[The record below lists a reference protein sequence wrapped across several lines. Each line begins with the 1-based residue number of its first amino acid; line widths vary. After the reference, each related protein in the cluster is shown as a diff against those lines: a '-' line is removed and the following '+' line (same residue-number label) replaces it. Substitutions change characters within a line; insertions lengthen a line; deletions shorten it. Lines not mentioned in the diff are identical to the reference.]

1 MRYVAAVA
9 AALAVAGAAWASP
22 ARAATAPPVQWC
34 GSGPTA
40 TDLPDVV
47 AGPQIHVIYAYPTD
61 GPDRFGLIASG
72 ITTDLTAGAAWWQRQ
87 DFSRVPRFDL
97 AAFPCFPSLGALD
110 ISDVRLPHDSAY
122 YANGPIFNELHDDL
136 VAAGFSNVH
145 KKYLVYYDS
154 PAKIAGD
161 VCGQGHED
169 NTDGGANGYAEV
181 YLAPDLRSGP
191 TESGCGDIETPDDRG
206 GYSAIVAMHELLHT
220 LGALDTT
227 SQPGPPHACPGNP
240 AHACDNPLD
249 IMEPQGTIYWIDD
262 TYLDYGNDDYYNM
275 PASDTWWDVQDS
287 IWLRHLN
294 APTYTLDVQNGVG
307 VEATTSDL
315 PGVDCKAGAQCSST
329 WDANTAV
336 MLSAAPASGYARVVW
351 GGACAS
357 AGSTPVCTLAM
368 TANQAVSVSYLRAI
382 GVASFHAARQ
392 VGARVQ
398 VKLTLSRKP
407 LAGEA
412 SVACRATAGLKLVSH
427 TIAGTVATCAWSIPA
442 RLRGHRVTGRLT
454 VASDT
459 GASLARAWSLQLK
472 R

>member
-1 MRYVAAVA
+1 
-9 AALAVAGAAWASP
+9 
-22 ARAATAPPVQWC
+22 
-34 GSGPTA
+34 
-40 TDLPDVV
+40 
-47 AGPQIHVIYAYPTD
+47 
-61 GPDRFGLIASG
+61 
-72 ITTDLTAGAAWWQRQ
+72 
-87 DFSRVPRFDL
+87 
-97 AAFPCFPSLGALD
+97 
-110 ISDVRLPHDSAY
+110 
-122 YANGPIFNELHDDL
+122 
-136 VAAGFSNVH
+136 
-145 KKYLVYYDS
+145 
-154 PAKIAGD
+154 
-161 VCGQGHED
+161 
-169 NTDGGANGYAEV
+169 
-181 YLAPDLRSGP
+181 
-191 TESGCGDIETPDDRG
+191 
-206 GYSAIVAMHELLHT
+206 
-220 LGALDTT
+220 
-227 SQPGPPHACPGNP
+227 
-240 AHACDNPLD
+240 
-249 IMEPQGTIYWIDD
+249 
-262 TYLDYGNDDYYNM
+262 
-275 PASDTWWDVQDS
+275 
-287 IWLRHLN
+287 
-294 APTYTLDVQNGVG
+294 
-307 VEATTSDL
+307 
-315 PGVDCKAGAQCSST
+315 
-329 WDANTAV
+329 